1 MDIVLQRLFDD
12 EGKVRAFGAIAIE
25 IFAFILVLLDRG
37 RKHLLRLVDLITDLG
52 QIRQLQRSAVFVDQG
67 FYIDPIELK
76 IVVFDFET
84 ILREV
89 KGLRDEVAVR
99 IIL

>member
-1 MDIVLQRLFDD
+1 VLF
-12 EGKVRAFGAIAIE
+12 
-25 IFAFILVLLDRG
+25 DRG
-37 RKHLLRLVDLITDLG
+37 RKHLLRFVDLVTDLG
-52 QIRQLQRSAVFVDQG
+52 QIRQLQRRAVFVDQG
-67 FYIDPIELK
+67 FNIDPIELK